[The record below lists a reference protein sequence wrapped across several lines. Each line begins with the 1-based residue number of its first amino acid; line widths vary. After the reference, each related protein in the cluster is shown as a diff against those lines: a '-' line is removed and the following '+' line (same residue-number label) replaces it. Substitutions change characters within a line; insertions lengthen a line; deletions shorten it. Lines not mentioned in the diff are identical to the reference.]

1 MSPTHF
7 IPVTI
12 PSGQSTS
19 AAVKLDHGEVLVGIR
34 MPAAWTSASIS
45 LEATVDGT
53 NFQPVKLSPYGGTY
67 GLLRIQVDAGSWVVI
82 DPVLVIGIRW
92 FRLRAVDSNGN
103 PVNQAASRTLELVAT
118 KT

>member
-1 MSPTHF
+1 MSPTHL

-12 PSGQSTS
+12 PAGQSAS
-19 AAVKLDHGEVLVGIR
+19 EAVKLDPGEVLVGLR
-34 MPAAWTSASIS
+34 MPAAWTTASVS

-53 NFQPVKLSPYGGTY
+53 NFLPVKLSPYGGNY
-67 GLLRIQVDAGSWVVI
+67 GLLRIQVDAGSWVVV

-92 FRLRAVDSNGN
+92 FRLRSVDSNGN
-103 PVNQAASRTLELVAT
+103 PVNQAADRVIGLVAT